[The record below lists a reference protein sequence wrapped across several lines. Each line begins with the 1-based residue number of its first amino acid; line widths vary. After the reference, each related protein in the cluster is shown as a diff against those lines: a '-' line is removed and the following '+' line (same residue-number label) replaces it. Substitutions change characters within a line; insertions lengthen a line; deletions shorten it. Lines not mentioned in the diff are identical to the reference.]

1 MLLEEFLPLQICQ
14 KCYQRN
20 FFHYKFVR
28 NVIRGIS
35 PITNLLEMLLRE
47 ISSIINLLLYEFL
60 PLQICQ
66 KCYYKNFFHYKFVR
80 NVIRGISPI
89 TNLLEMLLREI
100 SSIINLLLYEFLPL
114 QICQKCDYKNFFHYK
129 FVRNVIRGISS
140 ITNLL
145 EMLLEEFLPLQICQK
160 CYQRNF
166 FHYKFVRNVII

>member
-1 MLLEEFLPLQICQ
+1 MNFFHYKFVRNVIIRISSITNLLEMLLEEFLPLQICQ
-14 KCYQRN
+14 KCCYTN

-47 ISSIINLLLYEFL
+47 ISSIINLLEILLEEFL

-66 KCYYKNFFHYKFVR
+66 KCYYRNFFHCKFVR

-89 TNLLEMLLREI
+89 ANLLEMLLREI

-114 QICQKCDYKNFFHYK
+114 QICQKCY
-129 FVRNVIRGISS
+129 
-140 ITNLL
+140 
-145 EMLLEEFLPLQICQK
+145 
-160 CYQRNF
+160 
-166 FHYKFVRNVII
+166 